1 MSIRRYVSALLV
13 IMIAVTFLLTGCQ
26 SADVPTHPLDA
37 LDIPETGY
45 EMSFS
50 PVESAVLYVG
60 ETQQTIDP
68 DDPRLMRV
76 LNLLGYA
83 AETGQYVRTQGVF
96 SEAEIDQYCSDSEAV
111 LEVFFAADPEDSSEF
126 RHAPKIRI
134 CADTYFLYMKNGT
147 DAEIHRPYLEQAPE
161 NVKQSGINWNGNGEC
176 WLDIL
181 EYCGF

>member
-45 EMSFS
+45 EKSFS

-68 DDPRLMRV
+68 DDPRLMHV
-76 LNLLGYA
+76 LNLLVMRRKQGSMSVPKAFFPRRKSTSIALTAKLCLRCSLQQIRKIA
-83 AETGQYVRTQGVF
+83 ANSAIPRKYGFVQTHIF
-96 SEAEIDQYCSDSEAV
+96 SI
-111 LEVFFAADPEDSSEF
+111 
-126 RHAPKIRI
+126 
-134 CADTYFLYMKNGT
+134 
-147 DAEIHRPYLEQAPE
+147 
-161 NVKQSGINWNGNGEC
+161 
-176 WLDIL
+176 
-181 EYCGF
+181 